1 MNDLTKEINKGNPG
15 AVYKMIDDGILET
28 MDNEEIKNTFR
39 SLMSLRN
46 MDIIDLLAKK
56 SHYFPIEMLDVE
68 INNHNDKDFVSNVLN
83 KYGKKFKFK
92 EQGDRLF
99 EVACKA
105 DCKPYLLFLLGKG
118 LGESQ
123 YPRLISG
130 SDTLLEVLSEIKVKA
145 LHPDTV
151 VTFFVEAAISDQSEK
166 RIRELIDLGFDITA
180 VNSSGKNACDMLRT
194 GIESYNY
201 GKGKQG
207 KTEKQRDLQG
217 LKTLERLY
225 SAYIAG

>member
-1 MNDLTKEINKGNPG
+1 MNDLTKEINKSHTDS
-15 AVYKMIDDGILET
+15 VYKMIEDGVLET

-56 SHYFPIEMLDVE
+56 SHYFPIEML
-68 INNHNDKDFVSNVLN
+68 
-83 KYGKKFKFK
+83 
-92 EQGDRLF
+92 
-99 EVACKA
+99 
-105 DCKPYLLFLLGKG
+105 LFLLGKG

-145 LHPDTV
+145 LHQDTV